1 MTWWG
6 EWIPEAARHDPE
18 WPDHSIS
25 RLRAAIAARTEAIR
39 TGGSPDLALFGR
51 IALGRNRSERWT
63 EALSSA
69 LLGDWVAPLY
79 DGTGLGR
86 PELDRLRSEARRI
99 HTQSV
104 PLWQRRPGR
113 NRVIPPGDARPQRRD
128 AARPAPQ
135 PVPPRQP
142 GAQSDPRRRP
152 PLGSHPGRTEPGRQG
167 CRSRSRPQRR
177 ATWADA
183 AALTGSER
191 PHKDGYRVRR
201 TVRLEL
207 LPAGGGVAFTSQS
220 RKASGPSA
228 RACICRAEPAE
239 SAKGCASASWSV
251 TGHAA

>member
-25 RLRAAIAARTEAIR
+25 RLRAAIAARTEAIH

-113 NRVIPPGDARPQRRD
+113 NRVIPLETPVRNGATLRD
-128 AARPAPQ
+128 
-135 PVPPRQP
+135 
-142 GAQSDPRRRP
+142 
-152 PLGSHPGRTEPGRQG
+152 
-167 CRSRSRPQRR
+167 
-177 ATWADA
+177 
-183 AALTGSER
+183 
-191 PHKDGYRVRR
+191 
-201 TVRLEL
+201 L
-207 LPAGGGVAFTSQS
+207 LPT
-220 RKASGPSA
+220 GPSPTT
-228 RACICRAEPAE
+228 RCSIRSPATPP
-239 SAKGCASASWSV
+239 AWQPSW
-251 TGHAA
+251 TH